1 MKRFAFSLM
10 LSAMLLAA
18 GMAHAETKA
27 GEKPEAQATEEQSTE
42 APAKDAPVN
51 SLVLPSLADRV
62 ARAVKEETVID
73 PDRFGDH
80 PANTAFGAYQ
90 RGLYIT
96 AHNLA
101 KPMAE
106 KGDAA
111 AQMLMAEILSRGLGM
126 PRDGKLA
133 AEWYVKAAAQGIP
146 EAKFQH
152 ALMLMDGKL
161 VPADRDKA
169 FALMGE
175 AAALGNRL
183 ARFNYAQMLIA
194 RKPGEKG
201 LAEAL
206 PFFEDAAKQGL
217 PDAQYA
223 LSQFIAEGAAGKT
236 KDDPLARKWLELA
249 ARGGYDS
256 AMVDLG
262 IWLVEGRG
270 GERKAEEGFF
280 WLRNAALAGN
290 VAAQSLVAKL
300 YRLGIGVEGSSIDAA
315 AWYVLA
321 RRAGLHDRELDVFL
335 DGLTP
340 EQMKTAIEK
349 ANRLR

>member
-1 MKRFAFSLM
+1 MRSIAFSLM
-10 LSAMLLAA
+10 ISSTLLAA

-27 GEKPEAQATEEQSTE
+27 GEKPEAQATEAQAKE
-42 APAKDAPVN
+42 APASPV
-51 SLVLPSLADRV
+51 VLPSLAERV
-62 ARAVKEETVID
+62 ARTVKSETAVD

-126 PRDGKLA
+126 PRNGKA
-133 AEWYVKAAAQGIP
+133 AGEWYVKAAAQGIP
-146 EAKFQH
+146 EAKFQY

-161 VPADRDKA
+161 VPADKEKA
-169 FALMGE
+169 FALMGK

-194 RKPGEKG
+194 RKPGETG
-201 LAEAL
+201 LTEAL

-223 LSQFIAEGAAGKT
+223 LSQFIAEGAGGKT
-236 KDDPLARKWLELA
+236 KDDALARKWLELA

-262 IWLVEGRG
+262 VWLVEGRG
-270 GERKAEEGFF
+270 GEARAEEGFF

>member
-1 MKRFAFSLM
+1 MRRFAFSLV
-10 LSAMLLAA
+10 LHSFLLAA
-18 GMAHAETKA
+18 TAAHAETRA
-27 GEKPEAQATEEQSTE
+27 GEKAEPQVQQEQTKE
-42 APAKDAPVN
+42 APLN
-51 SLVLPSLADRV
+51 SVVLPSLAERV
-62 ARAVKEETVID
+62 ARTVRDQPAVD

-126 PRDGKLA
+126 PRDGKAA

-161 VPADRDKA
+161 VTADREKA
-169 FALMGE
+169 FTLMGE

-183 ARFNYAQMLIA
+183 ARFNYAQMIIA
-194 RKPGEKG
+194 RKPGDAG

-206 PFFEDAAKQGL
+206 PWFEQAARQGL

-223 LSQFIAEGAAGKT
+223 LSQFLSEGAGGKAR
-236 KDDPLARKWLELA
+236 DDALARKWLELA

-280 WLRNAALAGN
+280 WMRNAALAGN

-300 YRLGIGVEGSSIDAA
+300 YRTGIGVEGSSIDAA

-321 RRAGLHDRELDVFL
+321 RRAGLHDHELDVFL